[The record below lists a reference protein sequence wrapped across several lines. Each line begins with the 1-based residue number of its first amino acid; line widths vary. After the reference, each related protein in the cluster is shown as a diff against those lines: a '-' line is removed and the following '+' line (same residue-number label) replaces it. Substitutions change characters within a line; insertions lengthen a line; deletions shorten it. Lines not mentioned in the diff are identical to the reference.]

1 MTVGEL
7 RRFLNTLPLDSDSAE
22 ISVMDTDTIG
32 VGEDVELKYLPADYK
47 DAVSV
52 LWVRVGGLC

>member
-7 RRFLNTLPLDSDSAE
+7 RRFLNTLPLDSDTAE
-22 ISVMDTDTIG
+22 ICVMDTDTIG
-32 VGEDVELKYLPADYK
+32 VGADVELKYLPAGRK

-52 LWVRVGGLC
+52 LWVHVGGLF